1 MPEVGIGGVW
11 GRGARVIQ
19 TPKSLIGAGSKA
31 AEAPGLGAP
40 PRGSAGG
47 DGGLT
52 RPRVPCGRD
61 TRGFVAFRVDWA
73 PAGANH
79 CAMPA
84 GNGLPRHLDEWVRAS
99 LITQTQADA
108 IRAFEHRR
116 TPRASVTLI
125 TEALGYLGAAL
136 AAAAAAVL
144 VGRSW
149 NDASPGL
156 RILLPGVAS
165 LVMVAAGWSLRRTE
179 DTAIA
184 RLGSVL
190 WLLAAG
196 LSGWFGGQ
204 LASDGFDASDQGVAL
219 GVGIGIGVTLPA
231 VPLYLVRRRTLQQL
245 AVIAGLMILAAATF
259 WGSRMSVGLAFLVIG
274 FAWTALGWMGRAEP
288 RRVSVTLG
296 PLAGLTGALIASVD
310 RTNVGVW
317 LGIAISVGLVAASA
331 FSVWAISYY
340 FGETI
345 GTPLVLL
352 VAGVVLLA
360 VAFVAARLRG
370 LTSER
375 PSPSPE
381 PKA

>member
-1 MPEVGIGGVW
+1 M
-11 GRGARVIQ
+11 
-19 TPKSLIGAGSKA
+19 S
-31 AEAPGLGAP
+31 
-40 PRGSAGG
+40 
-47 DGGLT
+47 
-52 RPRVPCGRD
+52 CGRD
-61 TRGFVAFRVDWA
+61 TRDFVAFRVDWA
-73 PAGANH
+73 PTWDDH
-79 CAMPA
+79 CAVRP

-99 LITQTQADA
+99 LITEAQADA
-108 IRAFEHRR
+108 IRAFEDRR
-116 TPRASVTLI
+116 APGASVTLI

-179 DTAIA
+179 DAAIA
-184 RLGSVL
+184 RLASVL

-204 LASDGFDASDQGVAL
+204 LASDGFDASDQGVVL
-219 GVGIGIGVTLPA
+219 GVAIGVTVTA

-245 AVIAGLMILAAATF
+245 AVITGLMILAAGTF
-259 WGSRMSVGLAFLVIG
+259 WGSGMSVGLAYLIIG
-274 FAWTALGWMGRAEP
+274 LAWTALGWMGRAEP
-288 RRVSVTLG
+288 RRVSLTLG
-296 PLAGLTGALIASVD
+296 PLAALTGALVASGD
-310 RTNVGVW
+310 RTSLGVW
-317 LGIAISVGLVAASA
+317 LGIAVSVGLVAASVSLRHTPMLGLGVAGLFA
-331 FSVWAISYY
+331 FSVWAIGYY

-352 VAGVVLLA
+352 VAGVILLA

-375 PSPSPE
+375 SSPPPE
-381 PKA
+381 PRV

>member
-1 MPEVGIGGVW
+1 M
-11 GRGARVIQ
+11 
-19 TPKSLIGAGSKA
+19 S
-31 AEAPGLGAP
+31 
-40 PRGSAGG
+40 
-47 DGGLT
+47 
-52 RPRVPCGRD
+52 CGRD
-61 TRGFVAFRVDWA
+61 TRDFVAFRVDWA
-73 PAGANH
+73 PAADDH
-79 CAMPA
+79 CAVPP

-99 LITQTQADA
+99 LITEGQADA
-108 IRAFEHRR
+108 IRAFEDRR
-116 TPRASVTLI
+116 APRASVTLI

-179 DTAIA
+179 DAAIA
-184 RLGSVL
+184 RLASVL

-204 LASDGFDASDQGVAL
+204 LASDGFDASDQGVVL
-219 GVGIGIGVTLPA
+219 GIGIGVTVTA

-245 AVIAGLMILAAATF
+245 AVITGLMILAAGTF
-259 WGSRMSVGLAFLVIG
+259 WGSGMSVGLAYLVIG
-274 FAWTALGWMGRAEP
+274 LAWTALGWMGRAEP
-288 RRVSVTLG
+288 RRVSLTLG
-296 PLAGLTGALIASVD
+296 PLAGLTGAFVASGD
-310 RTNVGVW
+310 RTSLGVW
-317 LGIAISVGLVAASA
+317 LGIAVSVGLVAASVSLRHTPMLGLGVAGLFA
-331 FSVWAISYY
+331 FSVWAIGFY

-352 VAGVVLLA
+352 VAGVILLA

-375 PSPSPE
+375 SSRPRCRGFDRRSSCRTPSLQPGMPSNLAFRFLSDFMASPRI
-381 PKA
+381 AG